1 MQPVV
6 PPSGV
11 TPGGIDPSPMVR
23 VWDPFVRIFHWSLVA
38 LFGFAYAT
46 GDVWDDLH
54 EAAGYAIGAL
64 VLARIVWGFVGPA
77 HARFRDFIY
86 GPSTILSFLRDSLA
100 LGARRYLGHN
110 PAGGAMVVALL
121 GMIALICV
129 TGVMMGLDPF
139 WGEEWVED
147 LHVLGVWCAL
157 GLIVLHLLGVVLAS
171 IEHSEN
177 LVVAM
182 FTGLKRRD

>member
-1 MQPVV
+1 MQRMV

-11 TPGGIDPSPMVR
+11 TPGRVDAPPMVR

-38 LFGFAYAT
+38 LFGYAT

-64 VLARIVWGFVGPA
+64 VLARIVWGVVGPA
-77 HARFRDFIY
+77 HARFRDFLY
-86 GPSTILSFLRDSLA
+86 SPRTILRFLRDSLA
-100 LGARRYLGHN
+100 LRARRYLGHN

-129 TGVMMGLDPF
+129 TGVMMGLDAF

-147 LHVLGVWCAL
+147 LHVLGVWGTL

-177 LVVAM
+177 LVAAM

>member
-1 MQPVV
+1 MQRAV
-6 PPSGV
+6 PPSG
-11 TPGGIDPSPMVR
+11 TTAGRAHAPQMVR

-86 GPSTILSFLRDSLA
+86 GPSTILRFLRDSLA

-121 GMIALICV
+121 AMIVIICL
-129 TGVMMGLDPF
+129 TGVMMGLDAF

-147 LHVLGVWCAL
+147 VHVLGVWGTL

-177 LVVAM
+177 LVRAM